1 VSSAILSR
9 VVAAVWE
16 PVTERVGKRPARDT
30 AQGDDSVLPPGI
42 RDAFV
47 GVERVVPVSGG
58 RARTYVNLDNAAT
71 TPAFRDVSDSVSEFL
86 EWYGSVHR
94 GTGAKSRVSSHWYE
108 RTREIVADF
117 VGADLDYHTV
127 ILTCGTT
134 GAVNKLARTISA
146 RGRPLV
152 LCTFMEHHSNLLP
165 WREHCR
171 VVCADVRP
179 DGSLDLD
186 DLEAQLV
193 RHHGEV
199 RLVAVTGAS
208 NVTGLMPPIHSIARL
223 AHEHGAEVFVDGAQL
238 VPHRPVRMGVP
249 GEPESL
255 DYLAFSA
262 HKMYAPFGT
271 GALVGKAAT
280 FADATPEGVGGGT
293 VNLVTPDKVLWAGVP
308 AREEPGTP
316 NVVGAVALAKSICM
330 LQEIGMERVALHD
343 SAMRRRIVRALDGIP
358 GVRLFGEPAA
368 DDHDRLGVVSFLAD
382 GVSHG
387 LLAAALGHEWG
398 VAVRHGCFCAHPYIM
413 RLLGIGESEMSEFL
427 RQAGEND
434 HSRFPGLV
442 RVSVGLYNTPGEV
455 DYLAE
460 AVSSILRE
468 GPRARYA
475 VDAPTGEYLPVDG
488 QFDVEGCFDL

>member
-1 VSSAILSR
+1 M
-9 VVAAVWE
+9 WE
-16 PVTERVGKRPARDT
+16 SVTKRVGKSPVKDGPE
-30 AQGDDSVLPPGI
+30 GDDSVLSPGI
-42 RDAFV
+42 RDRFA
-47 GVERVVPVSGG
+47 GVERVVPLFGG
-58 RARTYVNLDNAAT
+58 RTRTYVNLDNAAT

-117 VGADLDYHTV
+117 VGADLSYHTV

-152 LCTFMEHHSNLLP
+152 LCTLMEHHSNLLP

-186 DLEAQLV
+186 DVEAQLV

-238 VPHRPVRMGVP
+238 VAHRPVRMGAP

-271 GALVGKAAT
+271 GALVGRAAT
-280 FADATPEGVGGGT
+280 FADAAPEGVGGGT
-293 VNLVTPDKVLWAGVP
+293 VNLVTHDKVLWAGVP

-316 NVVGAVALAKSICM
+316 NVVGAVALAKSIRV
-330 LQEIGMERVALHD
+330 LQAIGMGRVARHD
-343 SAMRRRIVRALDGIP
+343 SAMRRHIVRALEGIA

-368 DDHDRLGVVSFLAD
+368 ADHDRLGVVSFLAD
-382 GVSHG
+382 EVSHG
-387 LLAAALGHEWG
+387 LLAAALGHEWAI
-398 VAVRHGCFCAHPYIM
+398 AVRHGCFCAHPYIM
-413 RLLGIGESEMSEFL
+413 RLLGVGESEMGEFL
-427 RQAGEND
+427 RQAAEND

-442 RVSVGLYNTPGEV
+442 RVSLGLYNTPAEV

-468 GPRARYA
+468 GPRAQYA
-475 VDAPTGEYLPVDG
+475 VDAPTGEHLPLHEL
-488 QFDVEGCFDL
+488 FDVEECFDL